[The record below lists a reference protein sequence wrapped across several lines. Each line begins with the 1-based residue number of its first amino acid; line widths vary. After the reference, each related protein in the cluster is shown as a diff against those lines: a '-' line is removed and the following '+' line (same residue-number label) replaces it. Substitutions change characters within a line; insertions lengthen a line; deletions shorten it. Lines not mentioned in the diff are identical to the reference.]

1 MYLLLGFKH
10 LTTIYLYIYTL
21 KKTEVKKNSIY
32 YEIIIRTDQLF
43 IRGEVSMQQTG
54 LLAVYL
60 YMHVYTFYI
69 FYFLSVSRDKDI
81 EPVTLTGS
89 FYKTVCMFGR
99 KRDLVYT
106 FLT

>member
-60 YMHVYTFYI
+60 YACIY
-69 FYFLSVSRDKDI
+69 LS
-81 EPVTLTGS
+81 
-89 FYKTVCMFGR
+89 
-99 KRDLVYT
+99 KRFAGQRLSPGA
-106 FLT
+106 FIKLRACLAAKGISSIPF

>member
-32 YEIIIRTDQLF
+32 YEIITRTDQLF
-43 IRGEVSMQQTG
+43 IHGEVSMQRTG
-54 LLAVYL
+54 LLLYT
-60 YMHVYTFYI
+60 YMHVYT
-69 FYFLSVSRDKDI
+69 FLSVSRDKDI
-81 EPVTLTGS
+81 KPVNLTGS

-99 KRDLVYT
+99 KRDLIYT
-106 FLT
+106 FLTK